1 MRTKQPKQYKPDFAE
16 VSRRSIRKDFQNAS
30 IRIQGREPRPNPEEQ
45 RPKRESN
52 VKRIISM
59 DGVCDYKQYR
69 RFFIGKLVR
78 IIASAQSG
86 GKWVSFVHEQDKNA
100 LNSAA
105 GWSENKCQYLLYGV
119 KYD

>member
-1 MRTKQPKQYKPDFAE
+1 MRTKDPKYYPMDYGL
-16 VSRRSIRKDFQNAS
+16 VSRLSIQRDFRNAS
-30 IRIQGREPRPNPEEQ
+30 FNRITGPQRPEPAQ

-59 DGVCDYKQYR
+59 DDHCDYKQYR

-78 IIASAQSG
+78 IVAPAQSG